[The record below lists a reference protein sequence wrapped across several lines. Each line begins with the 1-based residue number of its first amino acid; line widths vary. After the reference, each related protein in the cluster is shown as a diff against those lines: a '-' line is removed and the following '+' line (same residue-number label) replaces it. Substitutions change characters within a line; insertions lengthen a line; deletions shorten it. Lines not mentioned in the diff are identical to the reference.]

1 MKGGYVSLNFQP
13 INVIMNDSNQLNKFW
28 MSYSSI
34 NQKGMHDYLDIP
46 KWHTFIWSAE
56 TLLKTSNTIFFFAPT
71 SPIFLSKPL
80 ECKFV
85 INKINLIVLINTFV
99 LWKNLKL

>member
-1 MKGGYVSLNFQP
+1 
-13 INVIMNDSNQLNKFW
+13 
-28 MSYSSI
+28 
-34 NQKGMHDYLDIP
+34 
-46 KWHTFIWSAE
+46 
-56 TLLKTSNTIFFFAPT
+56 
-71 SPIFLSKPL
+71 L

>member
-1 MKGGYVSLNFQP
+1 MKGGYVCLSFQP
-13 INVIMNDSNQLNKFW
+13 INVIMNYSNQLNNFW
-28 MSYSSI
+28 MFYSNI
-34 NQKGMHDYLDIP
+34 NQKG
-46 KWHTFIWSAE
+46 
-56 TLLKTSNTIFFFAPT
+56 PT

-99 LWKNLKL
+99 WWKNPRL